1 LANSEVIAKKIT
13 NLYVNIQFQI
23 KFMIELLLRI
33 KNGDYRSVMK
43 YIYLIFNLTIKTYL
57 LKSSWHYDLTL
68 MFKESFCELGNVD

>member
-1 LANSEVIAKKIT
+1 MANSEVIAKKIT
-13 NLYVNIQFQI
+13 NLYVNNQFQI

-43 YIYLIFNLTIKTYL
+43 YIYLIFNVIIKTYL

-68 MFKESFCELGNVD
+68 MFKESLCELGNVD